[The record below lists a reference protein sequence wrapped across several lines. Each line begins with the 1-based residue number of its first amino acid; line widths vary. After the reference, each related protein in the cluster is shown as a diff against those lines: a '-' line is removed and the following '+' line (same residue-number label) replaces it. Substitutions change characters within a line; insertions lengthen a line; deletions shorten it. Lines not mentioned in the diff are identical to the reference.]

1 MNKRLLRSDKFALGT
16 GRTCVRPE
24 CSVAGERV
32 HKGPDSTAK
41 EYFFGAH
48 GEPRHHSKVL
58 DAATYGTE
66 GENLNELLLTTA
78 IAAMISMG
86 AMALFKRC

>member
-1 MNKRLLRSDKFALGT
+1 
-16 GRTCVRPE
+16 
-24 CSVAGERV
+24 
-32 HKGPDSTAK
+32 
-41 EYFFGAH
+41 
-48 GEPRHHSKVL
+48 VL